1 MPIRCPNPNCRTE
14 FERTPPRFCPN
25 CGERLDAIGVQERI
39 QRWEDAL
46 GTGQPSH
53 HHGKP
58 VLRLRHPIVV
68 VSLIF
73 GVIVIAY
80 GIYYLADTSGL
91 LSPMGGLTGTWVG
104 SGSFTNGGVGCGN
117 PACKYEGS
125 LNPPSVILQL
135 QQNGNMVFGTITID
149 ITEVT
154 PQFAGADCPLLDESQ
169 SELYN
174 GVLSGNRLTFA
185 DIGSNIWTLN
195 FINGICTGN
204 VDSNNI
210 GCTGLKGTIR
220 LTKQ

>member
-1 MPIRCPNPNCRTE
+1 MPIRCPNCHTE
-14 FERTPPRFCPN
+14 FERTPRFCPN

-39 QRWEDAL
+39 QGWEDTL

-80 GIYYLADTSGL
+80 GIYSLVDMGGL
-91 LSPMGGLTGTWVG
+91 LSPMGGLSGTWVG
-104 SGSFTNGGVGCGN
+104 SGSFTNGGVNCGN
-117 PACKYEGS
+117 PACSYEGS
-125 LNPPSVILQL
+125 LNPPSVILEI
-135 QQNGNMVFGTITID
+135 QQNGNMVFGTITINIPD
-149 ITEVT
+149 AT
-154 PQFAGADCPLLDESQ
+154 PLLDQPCPGFDNSQ
-169 SELYN
+169 SNLYN